1 LEKCCGLDVHKKS
14 CTAAIVDQGKLPQIL
29 EDVENSGPGIHHL
42 YQRLLEAGCTTVVME
57 SSGPYWI
64 GVYDYLDLRGVKTVL
79 INPRAMQE
87 IGGKKT
93 DRHDATWLAHLY
105 RIGLLDPSYV
115 PPRHIRELRSLT
127 RRYEKIT
134 QMMTG
139 MKNSIQSQIDAFS
152 TGITTTYTD
161 PFGLGGT
168 KILKTLAREIEHI
181 DQNQGNEEEEA
192 HSIRVDRVVE
202 RLREE
207 GLPSEKIEH
216 VERMLRL
223 SFDPTSN
230 GWLIEQGL
238 ETLQAL
244 RKQREEVLDRIAK
257 HIQQHADL
265 SRSVKTLLSVRGIG
279 MVSAAVIVAE
289 LGDPTRFG
297 DGKAVSA
304 YFGMVPSVDQSG
316 PSTVLGR
323 ITKKGSPH
331 MRRILCQV
339 AQVVSAKGAQ
349 RLRGWYAQVKMRRGG
364 QKAIVA
370 LGRRILVIAWA
381 MLRDQTCYQDP
392 DQDTDTTNEHND
404 KALGRLHQHKPWRRE
419 PKDLLRQSPCGKP
432 STY

>member
-1 LEKCCGLDVHKKS
+1 
-14 CTAAIVDQGKLPQIL
+14 
-29 EDVENSGPGIHHL
+29 
-42 YQRLLEAGCTTVVME
+42 M
-57 SSGPYWI
+57 
-64 GVYDYLDLRGVKTVL
+64 
-79 INPRAMQE
+79 
-87 IGGKKT
+87 
-93 DRHDATWLAHLY
+93 
-105 RIGLLDPSYV
+105 
-115 PPRHIRELRSLT
+115 
-127 RRYEKIT
+127 
-134 QMMTG
+134 
-139 MKNSIQSQIDAFS
+139 
-152 TGITTTYTD
+152 
-161 PFGLGGT
+161 
-168 KILKTLAREIEHI
+168 
-181 DQNQGNEEEEA
+181 
-192 HSIRVDRVVE
+192 E

-207 GLPSEKIEH
+207 GIPQEKLEH
-216 VERMLRL
+216 VEKMLRL

-244 RKQREEVLDRIAK
+244 RKQREEVLDRVAK
-257 HIQQHADL
+257 HIQQHEDL

-279 MVSAAVIVAE
+279 MVSAAVMVAE

-392 DQDTDTTNEHND
+392 DQDTDTTDE
-404 KALGRLHQHKPWRRE
+404 LGRLHQHKLRAMEKRAQRSVKTISMWKALHLLATDQKLRTELGLSHIVRTHRTVRTR
-419 PKDLLRQSPCGKP
+419 PKKAP
-432 STY
+432 T